1 MYVADVASA
10 VVAALK
16 DDGSSMGKLYELGGP
31 DIYTQRELVNLSSL
45 SFPYFVATLVLPVL
59 LKATSFYLNKKF
71 LYHSFPG

>member
-31 DIYTQRELVNLSSL
+31 DIYTLHELVILISLSSHDLLSGIFLLSSL
-45 SFPYFVATLVLPVL
+45 SYVSYL
-59 LKATSFYLNKKF
+59 LN
-71 LYHSFPG
+71 

>member
-31 DIYTQRELVNLSSL
+31 DIYTLHELVILISLSSHDLLSGICLLSSL
-45 SFPYFVATLVLPVL
+45 KKV
-59 LKATSFYLNKKF
+59 SFY
-71 LYHSFPG
+71 